1 MRGRVSIFDFVRF
14 EIRELIE
21 KEGNVVITDSFI
33 GFY

>member
-1 MRGRVSIFDFVRF
+1 MRGRVSIFDSVRF

-21 KEGNVVITDSFI
+21 KEGNVVTDSFI